1 MRTRKP
7 AGNNR
12 MFEKQQGQGKALS
25 LLLFMKVINQRDRS
39 PPAPCGRSDKHIPF
53 AASKG
58 PIALPANRWQVREYL
73 RTRTTTA
80 GIMKCSPILW

>member
-25 LLLFMKVINQRDRS
+25 LLLFVRYINQRDRS
-39 PPAPCGRSDKHIPF
+39 PPAPCGRSDKHIPLETGQ
-53 AASKG
+53 G
-58 PIALPANRWQVREYL
+58 PIALPANR
-73 RTRTTTA
+73 
-80 GIMKCSPILW
+80 